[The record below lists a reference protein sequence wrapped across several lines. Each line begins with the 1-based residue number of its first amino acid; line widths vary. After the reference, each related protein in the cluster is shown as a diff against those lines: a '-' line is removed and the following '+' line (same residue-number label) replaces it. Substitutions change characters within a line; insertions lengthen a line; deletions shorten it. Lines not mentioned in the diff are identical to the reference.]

1 MNDQPAPN
9 SSGGAPSGRDQRLAQ
24 LEMVVS
30 RVLQVGVTLSAV
42 IVAVGIVM
50 FLVTHHGG
58 YPVAGFPHTISG
70 VLAGVAQGKPY
81 AVISLGLL
89 VLLLTPVL
97 RVAVSLGSFVVEQDR
112 IYVVVTFY
120 VLAVLIA
127 SFFLG
132 QAGI

>member
-1 MNDQPAPN
+1 MNDQPTP
-9 SSGGAPSGRDQRLAQ
+9 SGTGAAPSDRDQRLAR

-30 RVLQVGVTLSAV
+30 RVLQVGVTLSAA

-50 FLVTHHGG
+50 FLITHQGG
-58 YPVAGFPHTISG
+58 YPIAGFPHTISG
-70 VLAGVAQGKPY
+70 VLSGVVQGKPY